1 MSINTYPNVPF
12 LDRGLIDY
20 DGIYPNRSMLKIFGK
35 APDVDNTYVDAWE
48 GPTTTY
54 VFPAAAQQM
63 HVVSTSAS
71 DTSAGTGTRTVKIY
85 YLDANYAEHV
95 ETVTLNGTTPVNTVA
110 TNILR
115 VQKMHSFSTGSN
127 GYPVG
132 DIALKNT
139 AGTVTYSQMKAN
151 RNTAQQC
158 IWTVPAGKTLYLS
171 QWFAASGAASSNH
184 FTQVILRAT
193 AWDGYSVTGGG
204 FVTVDPISVQDAS
217 VVQPFNIPV
226 KIPAL
231 SDIKVSAISDAG
243 AANVVVTAS
252 ISGWYE

>member
-1 MSINTYPNVPF
+1 
-12 LDRGLIDY
+12 
-20 DGIYPNRSMLKIFGK
+20 MLKIFGK

-71 DTSAGTGTRTVKIY
+71 DTASGIGTRTVKIH

-226 KIPAL
+226 KIPAQ

>member
-1 MSINTYPNVPF
+1 MSINTYPNVPL

-20 DGIYPNRSMLKIFGK
+20 DGIYPNRSMLKIFGR
-35 APDVDNTYVDAWE
+35 APDVDNVYVDAWE

-63 HVVSTSAS
+63 SVVSTSTS
-71 DTSAGTGTRTVKIY
+71 DTSAGTGVRTVKIH
-85 YLDANYAEHV
+85 YLDANYAEQV
-95 ETVTLNGTTPVNTVA
+95 EVVTLNGTTPVNTTA

-115 VQKMHSFSTGSN
+115 VQKMHSFSTGSH

-139 AGTVTYSQMKAN
+139 GGTVTYSQMKAS

-171 QWFAASGAASSNH
+171 QWFSAAGASAANH

-204 FVTVDPISVQDAS
+204 FLTVDPLSVQDGNL
-217 VVQPFNIPV
+217 VQPFAIPI
-226 KIPAL
+226 KIPAQ
-231 SDIKVSAISDAG
+231 SDIKVSAISDG
-243 AANVVVTAS
+243 GSANVVVTAS

>member
-35 APDVDNTYVDAWE
+35 APDVDNTYVDVWE

-71 DTSAGTGTRTVKIY
+71 DTSAGTGTRTVKIH
-85 YLDANYAEHV
+85 YLDANYAEQV

-132 DIALKNT
+132 NIALKNT
-139 AGTVTYSQMKAN
+139 AGTVTYSQMMAN

-171 QWFAASGAASSNH
+171 QWFSAAGAASSNH

-204 FVTVDPISVQDAS
+204 FVTVDPVSVQDGN

-252 ISGWYE
+252 VSGWYE